1 MWSFSQCFVLLL
13 KVLEVV
19 SILEKVFSKP
29 GKVKFS
35 NIHLLAVL
43 LSALYRYHQDF
54 TIGVIDNVLEQVTL
68 GLEQNDF
75 KFNQRRV
82 SEAKYLGELYNYK
95 MVDSTVIFDTM
106 YRIVTFGHEGGT
118 PAPGKINPLDM
129 PDDFF
134 RIRLVCTV
142 LDTCGICFDRG
153 SSRKKLDFFL
163 TFFQYYVLI
172 KDSLPMD
179 IDFIL
184 QDTYALVRPQ
194 WKLVT
199 DLAEAAR
206 IFSDAVTANYKQ
218 SAVVKIPEV
227 DEEGE
232 SSTSDE
238 ALEEG
243 DAPDIHDAE
252 SSSDEVEANGEEEAA
267 AAPAE
272 SDSEEEQIFVTRE
285 EQLDP
290 EAEADFDKEFER
302 MMAESLDSRKF
313 ERKAVFDVPLPVRR
327 IQREVAPVVDDEEGE
342 PAPPPPPSTTMAF
355 ALMTK
360 KGNRQQVCSTGGN
373 TFQSSIHPSLCLLM
387 FTNVILRSRHVQL
400 SCHLT
405 LTSLSR

>member
-1 MWSFSQCFVLLL
+1 MWSSCECFVSLL
-13 KVLEVV
+13 KALEVV

-54 TIGVIDNVLEQVTL
+54 TIGVIDNVLEQITL

-82 SEAKYLGELYNYK
+82 AEAKYLGELYNYK

-118 PAPGKINPLDM
+118 PASGKVNPLDM

-134 RIRLVCTV
+134 RIRLVCTI

-163 TFFQYYVLI
+163 TFFQYYTLT

-184 QDTYALVRPQ
+184 QDTYAIVRPQ

-199 DLAEAAR
+199 DLAEAAH
-206 IFSDAVTANYKQ
+206 IFSEAVTANYKQ
-218 SAVVKIPEV
+218 SSVEKIPEV
-227 DEEGE
+227 DEDAE
-232 SSTSDE
+232 SSASDE

-252 SSSDEVEANGEEEAA
+252 SSSDEVEANGEEETA
-267 AAPAE
+267 AAPVE
-272 SDSEEEQIFVTRE
+272 SESEEERIFVTRE

-302 MMAESLDSRKF
+302 MMAESFDSRKF

-327 IQREVAPVVDDEEGE
+327 IQREVAPVVDEEEGE
-342 PAPPPPPSTTMAF
+342 SAPPPPPSTTMAF

-360 KGNRQQVCSTGGN
+360 KGNRQQVCTTGRY
-373 TFQSSIHPSLCLLM
+373 TLQSGVDPSLCKFRLA
-387 FTNVILRSRHVQL
+387 NVMLQSRPAQL

-405 LTSLSR
+405 LISPSP